1 MYFFFKMLHD
11 SRKKV
16 KIFYK
21 INFLGVNMAIIVL
34 ARELAALGD
43 ETAKELCSMLP
54 GYHYINK
61 EEIEETLHE
70 RGITE
75 KMIGRYGE
83 KKPGFFD
90 VFSSAQNQFLHHL
103 KTVLYEKT
111 ESGNCILVG
120 QGAPVLLKG
129 VPGVVTFRLICPENI
144 RIQRIMKRFNC
155 DERRAQLM
163 MTHTDNDRVGFNRY
177 FFDVG
182 WRDPINY
189 DFIINTERLNAA
201 QTAGIIKNILP
212 QLVDEKQENECK
224 TAISNLIT
232 GQKILT
238 KVLYE
243 EKLPIYFLEALYDG
257 KSVTLNGVTNAPS
270 SIEKVSNIAKEIT
283 GCDEVHSNIYIAS
296 DIPMTHEV

>member
-1 MYFFFKMLHD
+1 
-11 SRKKV
+11 
-16 KIFYK
+16 
-21 INFLGVNMAIIVL
+21 MAIIVL
-34 ARELAALGD
+34 ARELAALGE
-43 ETAKELCSMLP
+43 ETARELCSILP
-54 GYHYINK
+54 GYHYISKN
-61 EEIEETLHE
+61 EIEETLHE

-75 KMIGRYGE
+75 KMIDRYDE

-103 KTVLYEKT
+103 KTALYEKT

-129 VPGVVTFRLICPENI
+129 VPGVVTFRLICSEKV
-144 RIQRIMKRFNC
+144 RVQRIMKRFNC
-155 DERRAQLM
+155 DERRAQMM
-163 MTHTDNDRVGFNRY
+163 MTHTDNDRIGFNRY

-182 WRDPINY
+182 WREPVNY
-189 DFIINTERLNAA
+189 DFIINTERLNAT
-201 QTAGIIKNILP
+201 QTANIIKAVLP
-212 QLVDEKQENECK
+212 QLIDSNQEAECK
-224 TAISNLIT
+224 TAISNLII

-257 KSVTLNGVTNAPS
+257 KTVTLNGVTNAPS
-270 SIEKVSNIAKEIT
+270 CIEKVSTIAKEVT
-283 GCDEVHSNIYIAS
+283 NCDEVHSNIYIAS

>member
-1 MYFFFKMLHD
+1 
-11 SRKKV
+11 
-16 KIFYK
+16 
-21 INFLGVNMAIIVL
+21 MAIIVL

-43 ETAKELCSMLP
+43 ETAKELSSMLP
-54 GYHYINK
+54 NYHYINK
-61 EEIEETLHE
+61 KEIEETLQE

-75 KMIGRYGE
+75 KMIDRYGE

-120 QGAPVLLKG
+120 QGAPVLLKD
-129 VPGVVTFRLICPENI
+129 VPGVVTFRLICSEEV

-182 WRDPINY
+182 WRDPVNY
-189 DFIINTERLNAA
+189 DFIINTERLNAV
-201 QTAGIIKNILP
+201 QTANIIATILP
-212 QLVDEKQENECK
+212 QLVNEEQEVECRK
-224 TAISNLIT
+224 SITNLIT

-243 EKLPIYFLEALYDG
+243 EKLPIYFLEVLYDG
-257 KSVTLNGVTNAPS
+257 KTVTLNGVTNAPS
-270 SIEKVSNIAKEIT
+270 CIEAASNIAKEIS

-296 DIPMTHEV
+296 DLPITHEV

>member
-1 MYFFFKMLHD
+1 
-11 SRKKV
+11 
-16 KIFYK
+16 
-21 INFLGVNMAIIVL
+21 MAIIVL

-43 ETAKELCSMLP
+43 ETAKELSSMLP
-54 GYHYINK
+54 DYHYIDK
-61 EEIEETLHE
+61 DEIEETLQKH
-70 RGITE
+70 GITE
-75 KMIGRYGE
+75 KMIDRYGE
-83 KKPGFFD
+83 KKPGLFD

-129 VPGVVTFRLICPENI
+129 VPGVVTFRLICPENV

-189 DFIINTERLNAA
+189 DFIINTEHLDAA
-201 QTAGIIKNILP
+201 QTANVIKTILP
-212 QLVDEKQENECK
+212 QLVDNEKEAQCK
-224 TAISNLIT
+224 EAIANLII

-243 EKLPIYFLEALYDG
+243 EKLPIYFLEALCDG
-257 KSVTLNGVTNAPS
+257 KTVTLNGVTNAPFC
-270 SIEKVSNIAKEIT
+270 IETVSNIAKEIS
-283 GCDEVHSNIYIAS
+283 GCDEIHSNIYIAS
-296 DIPMTHEV
+296 DIPISHEM